1 MLNIMN
7 QNITTVRKNLARFV
21 FKVFSV
27 YVIFHVL
34 FISDYSPLLQ
44 LNFSPG
50 AIGGTICVKLVG
62 WVNDLF
68 IHKNFQ
74 GFIPTADSYWAYVA
88 TFIFFI
94 LAILTTLLWLAIDK
108 RKSFPAF
115 YEFTYII
122 ARYFVAFELLGY
134 GISKLDGSQ
143 FYISP
148 ERLLPSVGADDP
160 FNLFWIT
167 MGVSKSYAFFGGL
180 LETAAGILLL
190 FRKTT
195 TLGCLIAI
203 PVLLNVVMTDISWD
217 IIIKLKAFHMLVFS
231 VFILTPDIN
240 RLYQFLVLKQNT
252 SLNPSYPRL
261 FNYKKFY
268 GLQYVLKFLIIGYI
282 LYSNIKDDV
291 DYYTQM
297 HYSPYQKLIGIFN
310 VKQFHTIKNPGIIN
324 DIDSLKWKKIAVSHM
339 NGIQVL
345 LMNDSIA
352 GFFYTV
358 DTKTSTIEMTAFLDS
373 TNKAKLHYVESKT
386 GDWQFEGIYH
396 SDSIHFSATK
406 IDMNTL
412 PLLKDKG
419 KIKWTYD

>member
-1 MLNIMN
+1 MN
-7 QNITTVRKNLARFV
+7 QNIATVRKNAERFV
-21 FKVFSV
+21 FNVFSV

-34 FISDYSPLLQ
+34 FISDYSPLIH
-44 LNFSPG
+44 LNFVG
-50 AIGGTICVKLVG
+50 IKLVS
-62 WVNDLF
+62 WVNSLF
-68 IHKNFQ
+68 IHKNFRD
-74 GFIPTADSYWAYVA
+74 FIPTADSYWAYLA
-88 TFIFFI
+88 TLIFFI
-94 LAILTTLLWLAIDK
+94 LAILTTPVWLAIDK
-108 RKSFPAF
+108 RKSVPAF

-122 ARYFVAFELLGY
+122 ARYFVAFELFGY
-134 GISKLDGSQ
+134 GISKLDGLQ

-148 ERLLPSVGADDP
+148 ERLLPFVGADDP

-167 MGVSKSYAFFGGL
+167 MGASKVYAFFGGL
-180 LETAAGILLL
+180 LETAAGILFL
-190 FRKTT
+190 FRRTT

-217 IIIKLKAFHMLVFS
+217 IIIKLKAFHMLVFC

-240 RLYQFLVLKQNT
+240 GLYRFLILKQNS
-252 SLNPSYPRL
+252 SLSASHPRL
-261 FNYKKFY
+261 VDYKKFY

-282 LYSNIKDDV
+282 LYSIIRDDV
-291 DYYTQM
+291 NYYTQM
-297 HYSPYQKLIGIFN
+297 YYSPYQKLIGVFN
-310 VKQFHTIKNPGIIN
+310 VNQFHTIKNPGIIN
-324 DIDSLKWKKIAVSHM
+324 DIDSLKWKKVAVSHM

-358 DTKTSTIEMTAFLDS
+358 DTKTSSIEMTAFLDS